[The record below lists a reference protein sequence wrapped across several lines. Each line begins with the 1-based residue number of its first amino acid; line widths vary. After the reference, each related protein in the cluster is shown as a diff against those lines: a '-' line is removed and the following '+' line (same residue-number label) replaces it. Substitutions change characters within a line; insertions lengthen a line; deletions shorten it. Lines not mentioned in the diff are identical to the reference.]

1 MPELPND
8 PLPLPQKTAIASALT
23 HNTTDVTDTL
33 AGLAKAVSAT
43 NKGSCGATE
52 TYRSSSLVPHKV
64 SREVSRY
71 PADPFDPNYVDIDT
85 GNMRC
90 AVAQVGPKQAAADL
104 ADMTCDMT
112 PEERLQRE
120 RRDERNRKER
130 ERRAHRKIEKQRL
143 TKEAELAQNAAPPAG
158 PQGGL
163 QPGARVCE
171 GEQRNG
177 TELLRDEKGKFVGS
191 NDESS

>member
-1 MPELPND
+1 MSLLWPKEKCGGGVAKSSGKARLPE
-8 PLPLPQKTAIASALT
+8 
-23 HNTTDVTDTL
+23 V
-33 AGLAKAVSAT
+33 
-43 NKGSCGATE
+43 
-52 TYRSSSLVPHKV
+52 
-64 SREVSRY
+64 
-71 PADPFDPNYVDIDT
+71 
-85 GNMRC
+85 
-90 AVAQVGPKQAAADL
+90 DL
-104 ADMTCDMT
+104 ADMT

-120 RRDERNRKER
+120 RRDEKNRKER

-163 QPGARVCE
+163 AVGKGQPGARVCE

>member
-1 MPELPND
+1 
-8 PLPLPQKTAIASALT
+8 
-23 HNTTDVTDTL
+23 
-33 AGLAKAVSAT
+33 
-43 NKGSCGATE
+43 
-52 TYRSSSLVPHKV
+52 
-64 SREVSRY
+64 
-71 PADPFDPNYVDIDT
+71 
-85 GNMRC
+85 
-90 AVAQVGPKQAAADL
+90 
-104 ADMTCDMT
+104 MTCDMT

-163 QPGARVCE
+163 AVGKGQPGARVCE